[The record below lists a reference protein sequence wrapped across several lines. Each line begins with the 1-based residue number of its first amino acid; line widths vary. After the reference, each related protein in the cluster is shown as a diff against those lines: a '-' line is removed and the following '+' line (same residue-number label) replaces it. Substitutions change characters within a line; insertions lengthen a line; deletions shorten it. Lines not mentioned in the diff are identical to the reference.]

1 MCCVCRSETV
11 LGPLVEDKTDVAWVA
26 WLKHVEYYKLLSAE
40 EIKVEDIATLD
51 TLIYEAQVA
60 FSKARDPAAMRAHL
74 HALPCNTHA
83 HRPVTCTRCPV
94 TRTLT
99 ALLHAHAA
107 L

>member
-11 LGPLVEDKTDVAWVA
+11 LGPLVKDRTDVAWVA

-60 FSKARDPAAMRAHL
+60 FSKVRDPCCYMRV
-74 HALPCNTHA
+74 
-83 HRPVTCTRCPV
+83 HRHVTCTRCHV
-94 TRTLT
+94 TRTQI

-107 L
+107 M

>member
-51 TLIYEAQVA
+51 TLIYEAQMA
-60 FSKARDPAAMRAHL
+60 FSKARDPCCYAQ
-74 HALPCNTHA
+74 P
-83 HRPVTCTRCPV
+83 
-94 TRTLT
+94 
-99 ALLHAHAA
+99 ALLHARAA

>member
-11 LGPLVEDKTDVAWVA
+11 LGPLVKDRTDVAWVA

-60 FSKARDPAAMRAHL
+60 FSKARDPCCYAQ
-74 HALPCNTHA
+74 P
-83 HRPVTCTRCPV
+83 
-94 TRTLT
+94 
-99 ALLHAHAA
+99 ALLHARAA